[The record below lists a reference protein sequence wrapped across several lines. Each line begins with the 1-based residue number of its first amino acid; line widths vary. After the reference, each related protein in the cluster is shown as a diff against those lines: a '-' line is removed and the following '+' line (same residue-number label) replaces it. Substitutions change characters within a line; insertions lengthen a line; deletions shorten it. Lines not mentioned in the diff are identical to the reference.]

1 MGQLQDSIKKL
12 RSTMGWSQE
21 DLARKVD
28 VSLSTV
34 QRWEGKGSR
43 PSRLARKELE
53 KLFKKARLEEPVAK

>member
-1 MGQLQDSIKKL
+1 MGQLRDSIKKL

-34 QRWEGKGSR
+34 QRWEGNVSV
-43 PSRLARKELE
+43 PSRLAKKQLV
-53 KLFKKARLEEPVAK
+53 KLFKKAKLEVPVMG